1 MPNRY
6 TGDLAVLFADVV
18 ESTGLYRALGDI
30 EALKVVS
37 ACLEA
42 MTGVLPDYR
51 GRLVKTLGDA
61 VMCIFPDID
70 HAVSAAVDMQR
81 VIGKLQPGGVPVQI
95 RAGVY
100 GGAVVIGRDDVYG
113 DTVNVA
119 AYLTD
124 AAAPGQVLIAEEAL
138 PELSAHWRDNV
149 RPLFDAILKNT
160 LAKTSVY
167 EILWRDD
174 EAERTHINLNITRMI
189 PRDIGSLLL
198 QIGGIE
204 RRVDY
209 WHPLLV
215 IGRDPGCELVI
226 DDNRT
231 SRRHATIRVQRTQF
245 YLVDHSTNGTFITHE
260 NGDEIHLVR
269 QEIML
274 EGIGEIRP
282 GFSSKE
288 CPEPFVAFSR
298 DRRSIYRV

>member
-1 MPNRY
+1 MPSRY

-18 ESTGLYRALGDI
+18 ESTGLYRALGDV

-37 ACLEA
+37 ACLDA
-42 MTGVLPDYR
+42 MTGVLPKYQ
-51 GRLVKTLGDA
+51 GRLIKTLGDA
-61 VMCIFPDID
+61 VMCLFPDID
-70 HAVSAAVDMQR
+70 TAVSAAVEMQR
-81 VIGKLQPGGVPVQI
+81 VIGVLQPAGVPVQI

-100 GGAVVIGRDDVYG
+100 GGAVVVGKDDVYG

-124 AAAPGQVLIAEEAL
+124 AAAPGQVLIAEDAL
-138 PELSAHWRDNV
+138 PQLGARWQDNV
-149 RPLFDAILKNT
+149 RPLFDAILKST

-174 EAERTHINLNITRMI
+174 EAERTNINLNITRMI

-198 QIGGIE
+198 QLEGIE

-215 IGRDPGCELVI
+215 IGRDPGCELVFE
-226 DDNRT
+226 DNRV

-269 QEIML
+269 QEILL

-282 GFSSKE
+282 GISSSE
-288 CPEPFVAFSR
+288 RADPFIAFSR